1 MNNNAEA
8 ALEQWTGIR
17 VVTAYG
23 SERASVRLCDAGPF
37 LYDDPPATSSRAML
51 EARQLRTSTSTSRIS
66 SSGVTRFTFQQLA
79 DRSYLSLIMKFT
91 PLVLASAVLSSASAI
106 VHPVGQA
113 PLGAAEKFRIQLSNE
128 EIRWVTEDEKWEL
141 RRAGYMFF
149 DITDETP
156 EMTARLADKVG
167 ANKNTVEYPKET
179 AQNETVSHLLKKLD
193 QNNMRSHLETFTAF
207 HTRYYKSDYGR
218 QSSEWLL
225 DQVNQTLTKAGVGI
239 VRHFE
244 HPWGQNSIIATLPG
258 KSEKTV
264 VIGAHQDS
272 INLFFPSFL
281 AAPGADDDGSGTV
294 TILEALR
301 VLVSDPTFAQGK
313 AENTVEFHWYSAEE
327 GGLLGSQAIFSAY
340 ERQGRDVK
348 AMLQQDMTGYTHGTI
363 AAGEKESVGVI
374 TDFVDPGLTTFI
386 KKVIDSYCT
395 IPWIETKCGYACS
408 DHASASKAGY
418 PSAFVI
424 ESDFQYS
431 DKKIHTTED
440 KIEFLDFDHML
451 QHARLTLGL
460 AYELAF
466 AKFD

>member
-1 MNNNAEA
+1 
-8 ALEQWTGIR
+8 
-17 VVTAYG
+17 
-23 SERASVRLCDAGPF
+23 
-37 LYDDPPATSSRAML
+37 
-51 EARQLRTSTSTSRIS
+51 
-66 SSGVTRFTFQQLA
+66 
-79 DRSYLSLIMKFT
+79 MK
-91 PLVLASAVLSSASAI
+91 SSALLPALAAASLTQALS
-106 VHPVGQA
+106 VPTGLRYGLTQVASGQNPFA
-113 PLGAAEKFRIQLSNE
+113 TAEKYLIELAPGDT
-128 EIRWVTEDEKWEL
+128 RWVTDEDKWAL
-141 RRAGYMFF
+141 RRDGVNFF
-149 DITDETP
+149 DITETP
-156 EMTARLADKVG
+156 ELGQLNTQAVKKVSFPEKTAYNDSV
-167 ANKNTVEYPKET
+167 TP
-179 AQNETVSHLLKKLD
+179 LLKELD
-193 QNNMRSHLETFTAF
+193 KKNMIDHLETFTGF
-207 HTRYYKSDYGR
+207 HTRYYRSDYGR

-225 DQVNQTLTKAGVGI
+225 QKVNKTLTHAGAGI
-239 VRHFE
+239 VRPFE
-244 HPWGQNSIIATLPG
+244 HSWGQNSIIATLPG

-272 INLFFPSFL
+272 INLFLPSIL

-301 VLVSDPTFAQGK
+301 VLLLDEDILYGK

-340 ERQGRDVK
+340 EKEGRDVK
-348 AMLQQDMTGYTHGTI
+348 AMLQQDMTGYTHATL
-363 AAGEKESVGVI
+363 AAGEPESVGVI

-386 KKVIDSYCT
+386 KEVVSTYCT
-395 IPWIETKCGYACS
+395 IPFIETKCGYACS

-424 ESDFQYS
+424 ESDFKFS

-440 KIEFLDFDHML
+440 KMEFLDFNHML